1 MAERGAIGAG
11 ELEGLLEGLR
21 SLSGE
26 VTTAAVLSGTGD
38 LRAATVQAGVDRER
52 YGAMLA
58 ALAGLAR
65 RTAREGG
72 EGAFAQA
79 RIGVEDGYVLLVGL
93 SGGGTLA
100 ATTGPEARVGLV
112 LYDMRNVRG
121 ELERVL
127 GSDEPAAGK
136 GTRMRKVFGG
146 LLLLGAA
153 AGAGYAVRNYLRD
166 PASEVGG
173 EVRITLEGGA
183 EIEPDPGIAR
193 EFTDIAR
200 RVLEISG

>member
-1 MAERGAIGAG
+1 MPALKAKGIGRMGMAERGATGTG

-21 SLSGE
+21 ALSGE
-26 VTTAAVLSGTGD
+26 ITTAAVLSGNGD
-38 LRAATVQAGVDRER
+38 LQASTVPPGVDRER

-72 EGAFAQA
+72 EGEFAQA

-93 SGGGTLA
+93 TGGGTLA

-112 LYDMRNVRG
+112 LYDMRNVRS

-127 GSDEPAAGK
+127 GAGESPAGE
-136 GTRMRKVFGG
+136 
-146 LLLLGAA
+146 GAR
-153 AGAGYAVRNYLRD
+153 G
-166 PASEVGG
+166 
-173 EVRITLEGGA
+173 
-183 EIEPDPGIAR
+183 
-193 EFTDIAR
+193 
-200 RVLEISG
+200 